1 MLVLV
6 LMDMVFRRGGGKE
19 AQHKIDGKNIGN
31 LLSEGTCLFVKC
43 LFFF

>member
-19 AQHKIDGKNIGN
+19 AQHKIDGKKYWE
-31 LLSEGTCLFVKC
+31 S
-43 LFFF
+43 